1 MEERVQKGLTGEEVL
16 RRQKEGRNVLTQG
29 KKQSLA
35 AVIASQFASPLII
48 LLIVASVISFATG
61 EVVDAVIIAIVVI
74 ANCVIGTVQ
83 EVSAEKSVEAL
94 KHLSVS
100 MAVVIRDGAEQ
111 EISSE
116 ELVPGDYVILEAG
129 RVVPADILLTSTS
142 SLKINE
148 SALTGESVA
157 VEKDAAEKSDE
168 KTPLADRRDRAFMSS
183 LVEYG
188 RGEGVVEQIGDNTQI
203 GKISGMLHSITKKE
217 TPLQRNLNQ
226 ISMVLGIAGVILCI
240 LMFVCQITIYH
251 TEVIET
257 LMISIAFAVAVIPEG
272 LATVV
277 TIVLSSGIKKMS
289 ERNAIVKQIHAV
301 ETLGAVNV
309 ICSDKTGTLTQNRMT
324 VVRWY
329 VDGQETDAEEAK
341 QEIAAAGEGSSSAGE
356 GSAPGSAGKRFE
368 DSLYGRLLMGFWACN
383 DAKYDT
389 ETREGIGDPTEIAFI
404 KYVKETLPAYES
416 IMGRLSR
423 FDEIPFDSDR
433 KMMTVLCRYNDPA
446 GGAGGQ
452 AGTVSFTK
460 GAIDSVI
467 AGCTHILDRGS
478 VRPITNKDVYQATR
492 CAEDMSSRALRVLA
506 LAYREGDEKPQEKD
520 MIFVGLAAEIDPPK
534 EGVKETVDE
543 CHQAGIDVAMIT
555 GDHKITAFAIAR
567 ELDIAENLEQCISGQ
582 EIDETDPEEF
592 RKNVLNYRVFA
603 RVSPENKVQIV
614 QAFQS
619 HDKIVS
625 MTGDGVNDAPS
636 LKAADI
642 GVAMGTGGTEV
653 ATDAAEMILV
663 DDNFITIRNAVME
676 GRNLFN
682 NIRKSVMYLLRSNF
696 GEVVLM
702 ASAVF
707 AGFSSPL
714 STVQILWV
722 NLLTDT
728 APSLA
733 LGMDRSTDAVM
744 HEKPRNV
751 KEGLLGRSDYLSI
764 VIQGLISGSIAL
776 LAFLMPVIMHSG
788 IDNIFTA
795 LSGNRELLATCRTWC
810 FSTLAINE
818 LLMAYVCKTT
828 GNMAFFSAES
838 WNNKALNIITAC
850 GIVLQILVLLC
861 PPLRS
866 VLKIARVSAGEIAAI
881 LLLAVLGVLVNAAV
895 SLAKERLDIRKSRK
909 Y

>member
-1 MEERVQKGLTGEEVL
+1 MKGLTSEEVS
-16 RRQKEGRNVLTQG
+16 RRQQEGKNILTQG
-29 KKQSLA
+29 KKQSLG

-48 LLIVASVISFATG
+48 LLIVASVISFVTG
-61 EVVDAVIIAIVVI
+61 EVVDGVIIAIVVI

-94 KHLSVS
+94 KHLSIS
-100 MAVVIRDGAEQ
+100 TAVVIRDGVQQ
-111 EISSE
+111 EIPSE

-129 RVVPADILLTSTS
+129 RVVPADIRLMETS

-157 VEKDAAEKSDE
+157 VEKDAKEKSDE
-168 KTPLADRRDRAFMSS
+168 KTPLADRKDRAFMSS

-188 RGEGVVEQIGDNTQI
+188 RGEGVVEQTGDHTEI

-217 TPLQRNLNQ
+217 TPLQKNLNQ

-240 LMFVCQITIYH
+240 LMFVCQITIYK

-277 TIVLSSGIKKMS
+277 TIVLSAGIKKMS

-324 VVRWY
+324 IVRWFL
-329 VDGQETDAEEAK
+329 DGKEIDVSEGDAK
-341 QEIAAAGEGSSSAGE
+341 DPLFRKLLEG
-356 GSAPGSAGKRFE
+356 FC
-368 DSLYGRLLMGFWACN
+368 ACN
-383 DAKYDT
+383 DAKFDP
-389 ETREGIGDPTEIAFI
+389 ETKAGIGDPTEIAFI
-404 KYVKETLPAYES
+404 KYGKESFPGYDDM
-416 IMGRLSR
+416 MGSLSR

-433 KMMTVLCRYNDPA
+433 KMMTVLCSSGKDGKKAAN
-446 GGAGGQ
+446 
-452 AGTVSFTK
+452 VSYTK

-467 AGCTHILDRGS
+467 AGCSHILDHKG
-478 VRPITNKDVYQATR
+478 VRPITNKDVYLATKD
-492 CAEDMSSRALRVLA
+492 AEDMSSKALRVLA
-506 LAYREGDEKPQEKD
+506 LAYREGDDKPQEKD
-520 MIFVGLAAEIDPPK
+520 MIFLGLGAMIDPPK
-534 EGVKETVDE
+534 EGVRETVDE
-543 CHQAGIDVAMIT
+543 CHHAGIDVAMIT
-555 GDHKITAFAIAR
+555 GDHKITAFAIAK
-567 ELDIAENLEQCISGQ
+567 ELNIATSLDQCISGK

-642 GVAMGTGGTEV
+642 GVSMGIGGTEV
-653 ATDAAEMILV
+653 AKDAAEMILV
-663 DDNFITIRNAVME
+663 DDNFITIKNAVME

-682 NIRKSVMYLLRSNF
+682 NIRKSIVYLLRSNF

-702 ASAVF
+702 ASAIF

-733 LGMDRSTDAVM
+733 LGMDKSTDAVM

-751 KEGLLGRSDYLSI
+751 KAGLLGKGDYLNI
-764 VIQGLISGSIAL
+764 VIQGVISGCIAL
-776 LAFLMPVIMHSG
+776 IAFLFPVIFHSG
-788 IDNIFTA
+788 IENVFSA
-795 LSGNRELLATCRTWC
+795 LKGNAGLLSLCRTYC

-818 LLMAYVCKTT
+818 LLMAYVCKTI
-828 GNMAFFSAES
+828 GNMAFFSKES
-838 WNNKALNIITAC
+838 WNNKALNWITAV
-850 GIVLQILVLLC
+850 GIILQMAVLFC
-861 PPLRS
+861 PPLRTL
-866 VLKIARVSAGEIAAI
+866 LKLSKVSAADVAVI
-881 LLLAVLGVLVNAAV
+881 LLLALTGVLINAAV
-895 SLAKERLDIRKSRK
+895 SLAKERLDIKKGRKI
-909 Y
+909 

>member
-1 MEERVQKGLTGEEVL
+1 MENVEQKGLTSQQVAAL
-16 RRQKEGRNVLTQG
+16 QKEGKNVLTQG
-29 KKQSLA
+29 KKQSLL
-35 AVIASQFASPLII
+35 AVIASQFKSPLIL
-48 LLIVASVISFATG
+48 LLIVAAAISFATG

-94 KHLSVS
+94 KSLSVAT
-100 MAVVIRDGAEQ
+100 AVVIRDGVQQ

-129 RVVPADILLTSTS
+129 RIVPADLKLTQTS

-157 VEKDAAEKSDE
+157 VEKDAQEKSNE
-168 KTPLADRRDRAFMSS
+168 STPLADRKDRAYMSS

-188 RGEGVVEQIGDNTQI
+188 RGEGVVDQIGDHTEI

-217 TPLQRNLNQ
+217 TPLQKNLNQ
-226 ISMVLGIAGVILCI
+226 ISLVLGIAGVVLCV
-240 LMFVCQITIYH
+240 LMFVCQILVYH

-277 TIVLSSGIKKMS
+277 TLVLSAGIKKMS

-324 VVRWY
+324 VVRWFMN
-329 VDGQETDAEEAK
+329 GEETDAEG
-341 QEIAAAGEGSSSAGE
+341 QNT
-356 GSAPGSAGKRFE
+356 E
-368 DSLYGRLLMGFWACN
+368 DPLFRRILVGFCACN
-383 DAKYDT
+383 DAKYDMDT
-389 ETREGIGDPTEIAFI
+389 KEGIGDPTEIAFI
-404 KYVKETLPAYES
+404 KYGKELLQDYEAV
-416 IMGRLSR
+416 MEKNSR

-433 KMMTVLCRYNDPA
+433 KMMTVLCAADE
-446 GGAGGQ
+446 GGKKVN
-452 AGTVSFTK
+452 VSYTK

-467 AGCTHILDRGS
+467 VRCDRILTPQG
-478 VRPITNKDVYQATR
+478 VRPITNEDVYQATKA
-492 CAEDMSSRALRVLA
+492 AEDMSSRALRVLA
-506 LAYREGDEKPQEKD
+506 LAYREGDEKPQEED

-543 CHQAGIDVAMIT
+543 CHHAGIDVAMIT

-567 ELDIAENLEQCISGQ
+567 ELDIAQSLEQCISGQ
-582 EIDETDPEEF
+582 EIDEMDPEVF
-592 RKNVLNYRVFA
+592 RENVLNYRVFA

-642 GVAMGTGGTEV
+642 GVAMGVGGTEV
-653 ATDAAEMILV
+653 AKDAAEMILV
-663 DDNFITIRNAVME
+663 DDNFITIKNAVME

-682 NIRKSVMYLLRSNF
+682 NIRKSVVYLLRSNF

-702 ASAVF
+702 ATAVF
-707 AGFSSPL
+707 AGLSSPL

-733 LGMDRSTDAVM
+733 LGMDKGTDAVM
-744 HEKPRNV
+744 NEKPRNV
-751 KEGLLGRSDYLSI
+751 KAGLLGKSDYASI
-764 VIQGLISGSIAL
+764 VLQGAIGGGVAL
-776 LAFLMPVIMHSG
+776 LGFLFPLLLRDG
-788 IDNIFTA
+788 ITNIFKELA
-795 LSGNRELLATCRTWC
+795 ENPQLLSLCRTYC

-828 GNMAFFSAES
+828 GNLAFFSRES
-838 WNNKALNIITAC
+838 WNNKALNIITVC
-850 GIVLQILVLLC
+850 GIVLQFLALLC
-861 PPLRS
+861 PPLRTL
-866 VLKIARVSAGEIAAI
+866 LKLSPVGAGDIAAI
-881 LLLAVLGVLVNAAV
+881 LILAVLGVLVNAAI
-895 SLAKERLDIRKSRK
+895 SLAKERMDIKRGRNL
-909 Y
+909 

>member
-1 MEERVQKGLTGEEVL
+1 MDNSSRKGLTSEEVL
-16 RRQKEGRNVLTQG
+16 VRQKEGKNILTQG
-29 KKQSLA
+29 DKQSLA
-35 AVIASQFASPLII
+35 KVIASQFASPLII
-48 LLIVASVISFATG
+48 LLIVAAVISFATG
-61 EVVDAVIIAIVVI
+61 EVVDALIIAVVVI

-100 MAVVIRDGAEQ
+100 TAVVIRDGAEQ

-129 RVVPADILLTSTS
+129 RVVSADIQLTSTS

-157 VEKDAAEKSDE
+157 VEKDANEKSDE
-168 KTPLADRRDRAFMSS
+168 KTPLADRKDKAFMSS

-188 RGEGVVEQIGDNTQI
+188 RGEGVVENIGDKTEI
-203 GKISGMLHSITKKE
+203 GKISGMLHSIKKKE
-217 TPLQRNLNQ
+217 TPLQKNLNQ
-226 ISMVLGIAGVILCI
+226 ISMVLGIAGVVLCI
-240 LMFVCQITIYH
+240 LMFVCQVAIFKTD
-251 TEVIET
+251 VVET

-277 TIVLSSGIKKMS
+277 TIVLSAGIKKMS

-324 VVRWY
+324 VVRWFL
-329 VDGQETDAEEAK
+329 DGQEIDVK
-341 QEIAAAGEGSSSAGE
+341 DIDKKDPLFVKVLEG
-356 GSAPGSAGKRFE
+356 FC
-368 DSLYGRLLMGFWACN
+368 ACN
-383 DAKYDT
+383 DAKFDT
-389 ETREGIGDPTEIAFI
+389 ETKEGIGDPTEIAFI
-404 KYVKETLPAYES
+404 KYGKEEYPGYDS
-416 IMGRLSR
+416 MMGGLKR

-433 KMMTVLCRYNDPA
+433 KMMTVLCRTKS
-446 GGAGGQ
+446 
-452 AGTVSFTK
+452 GTVSYTK

-467 AGCTHILDRGS
+467 AGCDRILDRKG
-478 VRPITNKDVYQATR
+478 VRPITNSDVYTATR
-492 CAEDMSSRALRVLA
+492 SAEDMSSQALRVLA
-506 LAYREGDEKPQEKD
+506 LAYREGDEKPQETG
-520 MIFVGLAAEIDPPK
+520 MIFAGLSAEIDPPK
-534 EGVKETVDE
+534 EGVRETVDE
-543 CHQAGIDVAMIT
+543 CHEAGIDVAMIT
-555 GDHKITAFAIAR
+555 GDHKITAFAIAK
-567 ELDIAENLEQCISGQ
+567 ELNIADSLDQCISGK
-582 EIDETDPEEF
+582 EIDEYDPEEF
-592 RKNVLNYRVFA
+592 KKDVLNYRVFA

-642 GVAMGTGGTEV
+642 GVSMGIGGTEV
-653 ATDAAEMILV
+653 AKDAAEVILV
-663 DDNFITIRNAVME
+663 DDNFITIKNAVME

-682 NIRKSVMYLLRSNF
+682 NIRKSIVYLLRSNF

-702 ASAVF
+702 ATAVF
-707 AGFSSPL
+707 AGLSSPL

-722 NLLTDT
+722 NLMTDT

-733 LGMDRSTDAVM
+733 LGMDKGTNAVM

-751 KEGLLGRSDYLSI
+751 KAGLLGKRDYGNI
-764 VIQGLISGSIAL
+764 VIQGIISGAAAL
-776 LAFLMPVIMHSG
+776 LAFLLPVIFNAG
-788 IDNIFTA
+788 IGNIFTA
-795 LSGNRELLATCRTWC
+795 LKDNPELVSLCRTYC

-828 GNMAFFSAES
+828 GNLAFFSAES
-838 WNNKALNIITAC
+838 WNNKALNIITAVS
-850 GIVLQILVLLC
+850 ILLQFVVLLC
-861 PPLRS
+861 PPLRNL
-866 VLKIARVSAGEIAAI
+866 LKLSKVSAGDI
-881 LLLAVLGVLVNAAV
+881 LVIVLVAVIGVMINAAV
-895 SLAKERLDIRKSRK
+895 SLAKERLDIRQARD

>member
-1 MEERVQKGLTGEEVL
+1 MEDKSRKGLTSAEVAA
-16 RRQKEGRNVLTQG
+16 RQKEGRNVLTQG
-29 KKQSLA
+29 DKQSLLK
-35 AVIASQFASPLII
+35 VIASQFASPLII
-48 LLIVASVISFATG
+48 LLIVAAIISFATG
-61 EVVDAVIIAIVVI
+61 EVIDAVIIAIVVI
-74 ANCVIGTVQ
+74 ANCAIGTVQ

-100 MAVVIRDGAEQ
+100 TAVVIRDGAEQ

-129 RVVPADILLTSTS
+129 RVVPADIHLMATS

-157 VEKDAAEKSDE
+157 VEKDANEASTD
-168 KTPLADRRDRAFMSS
+168 KTPLADRKDKAYMSS

-188 RGEGVVEQIGDNTQI
+188 RGEGVVENIGDKTEI
-203 GKISGMLHSITKKE
+203 GKISSMLHSIKKKE
-217 TPLQRNLNQ
+217 TPLQKNLNQ

-240 LMFVCQITIYH
+240 LMFVCQITIYKS
-251 TEVIET
+251 EVIET

-277 TIVLSSGIKKMS
+277 TIVLSAGIKKMS

-324 VVRWY
+324 VVRWFM
-329 VDGQETDAEEAK
+329 DGQEIDVSETDK
-341 QEIAAAGEGSSSAGE
+341 NDPLFVKILEG
-356 GSAPGSAGKRFE
+356 FC
-368 DSLYGRLLMGFWACN
+368 ACN
-383 DAKYDT
+383 DAKYDL
-389 ETREGIGDPTEIAFI
+389 ETKEGIGDPTEIAFI
-404 KYVKETLPAYES
+404 KYGKEEFPGYDDL
-416 IMGRLSR
+416 MKKLNR

-433 KMMTVLCRYNDPA
+433 KMMTVLCRA
-446 GGAGGQ
+446 GS
-452 AGTVSFTK
+452 GTVSYTK

-467 AGCTHILDRGS
+467 ARCDRILDHNG
-478 VRPITNKDVYQATR
+478 VRPITNSDVYNATR

-506 LAYREGDEKPQEKD
+506 LAYREGDEKPQEAD
-520 MIFVGLAAEIDPPK
+520 MIFAGLSAEIDPPK
-534 EGVKETVDE
+534 EGVRETVDE
-543 CHQAGIDVAMIT
+543 CHGAGIDVAMIT
-555 GDHKITAFAIAR
+555 GDHKITAFAIAK
-567 ELDIAENLEQCISGQ
+567 ELNIAESLDQCISGK
-582 EIDETDPEEF
+582 EIDEYDPEQF
-592 RKNVLNYRVFA
+592 KKDVLNFRVFA

-642 GVAMGTGGTEV
+642 GVSMGIGGTEV
-653 ATDAAEMILV
+653 AKDAAEVILV
-663 DDNFITIRNAVME
+663 DDNFITIKNAVME

-682 NIRKSVMYLLRSNF
+682 NIRKSVVYLLRSNF

-707 AGFSSPL
+707 AGLSSPL

-722 NLLTDT
+722 NLMTDT

-733 LGMDRSTDAVM
+733 LGMDKGSNAVM
-744 HEKPRNV
+744 HEKPRDV
-751 KEGLLGRSDYLSI
+751 KAGLLNKRDYANI
-764 VIQGLISGSIAL
+764 VIQGLISGAAAL
-776 LAFLMPVIMHSG
+776 LAFLLPIIFKEG
-788 IDNIFTA
+788 IANVFTA
-795 LSGNRELLATCRTWC
+795 LDGNPELLSLCRTYC

-828 GNMAFFSAES
+828 GNLAFFSPES
-838 WNNKALNIITAC
+838 WNNKALNIITGAS
-850 GIVLQILVLLC
+850 ILLQFLVLLC

-866 VLKIARVSAGEIAAI
+866 LLKLAKVSAGDIAVI
-881 LLLAVLGVLVNAAV
+881 LLIAVVGVMINAAV
-895 SLAKERLDIRKSRK
+895 SLAKERLDIRQARN

>member
-1 MEERVQKGLTGEEVL
+1 MEDMKQKGLTREEAL

-61 EVVDAVIIAIVVI
+61 EVVDAVIIAVVVI

-100 MAVVIRDGAEQ
+100 MAVVVRDGEEQ

-129 RVVPADILLTSTS
+129 RVVPADILLLSTS

-157 VEKDAAEKSDE
+157 VEKDSSEKSDE
-168 KTPLADRRDRAFMSS
+168 NTPLADRRDRAFMST

-188 RGEGVVEQIGDNTQI
+188 RGEGVVEKIGDNTQI

-217 TPLQRNLNQ
+217 TPLQKNLNQ

-329 VDGQETDAEEAK
+329 MDGKEIDAEEVK
-341 QEIAAAGEGSSSAGE
+341 QEIGAAGEGD
-356 GSAPGSAGKRFE
+356 APGRAGREFG
-368 DSLYGRLLMGFWACN
+368 DSLYGRILTGFWACN

-389 ETREGIGDPTEIAFI
+389 QTGEGIGDPTEIAFI
-404 KYVKETLPAYES
+404 KYVKESLPGYES
-416 IMGRLSR
+416 IMGGLSR
-423 FDEIPFDSDR
+423 FDEMPFDSDR
-433 KMMTVLCRYNDPA
+433 KMMTVLCRYSEERPA
-446 GGAGGQ
+446 SVGS
-452 AGTVSFTK
+452 GTVSTVSYTK

-467 AGCTHILDRGS
+467 TGCTHILDHNG
-478 VRPITNKDVYQATR
+478 VRPITNRDVYLATR

-555 GDHKITAFAIAR
+555 GDHKITAFAIAK
-567 ELDIAENLEQCISGQ
+567 ELDIAESLEQCISGQ

-653 ATDAAEMILV
+653 AKDAAEMILV
-663 DDNFITIRNAVME
+663 DDNFITIKNAVME

-733 LGMDRSTDAVM
+733 LGMDKSTDAVM

-751 KEGLLGRSDYLSI
+751 KEGLLGKSDYLSI
-764 VIQGLISGSIAL
+764 VLQGLISGSVAL
-776 LAFLMPVIMHSG
+776 LAFLLPVIFHSG
-788 IDNIFTA
+788 IENIFTA

-828 GNMAFFSAES
+828 GNMAFFCAES

-850 GIVLQILVLLC
+850 GIALQILVLLC
-861 PPLRS
+861 PPLRA
-866 VLKIARVSAGEIAAI
+866 VLKIASVSAGDIAVI
-881 LLLAVLGVLVNAAV
+881 LLLAVIGVFINAAV